1 MSEPLKRLHYKVV
14 DLDSS
19 GYTGLIEVYEN
30 SIIVS
35 KEEIVNGGGGQAY
48 SVELAWEELIALLSV
63 HDKLEK
69 C

>member
-1 MSEPLKRLHYKVV
+1 MIRRLHYKVV
-14 DLDSS
+14 DLDRE
-19 GYTGLIEVYEN
+19 YTGIIEVYED

-48 SVELAWEELIALLSV
+48 SAEFTWKELIDMMSV
-63 HDKLEK
+63 NDELQK